1 MSLSYDDIGY
11 KVSMKSKGE
20 ITADNCGLSFFLSSC
35 NTNRQKLFCLK
46 KAILVLSD
54 LCYLIGEANIGPSI
68 FHKSW
73 TCSSGAHWYCFS
85 DDHCFNFRWRCI
97 IPQKH
102 SAHMGG
108 NGKVCSISVLS
119 SLVFYDYVRGNH
131 FSEVVHYDLCV
142 DFLFNARHFF
152 RVQMQ

>member
-1 MSLSYDDIGY
+1 MSAMSLSYDDIDY

-20 ITADNCGLSFFLSSC
+20 ITADSCGLSFFLSSC

-68 FHKSW
+68 FHKSR

-85 DDHCFNFRWRCI
+85 DYYCFNFRWRCI
-97 IPQKH
+97 IP
-102 SAHMGG
+102 
-108 NGKVCSISVLS
+108 
-119 SLVFYDYVRGNH
+119 
-131 FSEVVHYDLCV
+131 
-142 DFLFNARHFF
+142 
-152 RVQMQ
+152 